1 MVVVACD
8 LTTEIAGKTRIV
20 AASLHIHNERA
31 KKASCDEV
39 LDEFFTACHTHHVD
53 IFGVDANMGFQ
64 RLLLR
69 MPADSVI
76 IRAPAASDCCAIG
89 LFRQPGASLVGD
101 GGAPGG
107 QFYSL
112 WLPDLFWAATD
123 ESSHYL
129 LSTTVR
135 PGGSGSRTRAADTAA
150 EKKKRNQAARNERL
164 REAKKKPASA
174 P

>member
-1 MVVVACD
+1 MVAVD

-20 AASLHIHNERA
+20 AASLHIHNDRA

-39 LDEFFTACHTHHVD
+39 LDEFFSACHTHKVD
-53 IFGVDANMGFQ
+53 VFGVDANMAFH

-69 MPADSVI
+69 MPSDAAV

-89 LFRQPGASLVGD
+89 IFGQQGASLIGD
-101 GGAPGG
+101 QTPSG

-129 LSTTVR
+129 LSTTLR
-135 PGGSGSRTRAADTAA
+135 PGGTGARVRAADTAA
-150 EKKKRNQAARNERL
+150 EKKRRCQAARNERL